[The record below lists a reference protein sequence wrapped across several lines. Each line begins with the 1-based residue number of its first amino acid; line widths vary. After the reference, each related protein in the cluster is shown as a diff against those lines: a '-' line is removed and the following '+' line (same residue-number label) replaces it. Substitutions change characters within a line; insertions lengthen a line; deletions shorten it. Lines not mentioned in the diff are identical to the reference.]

1 MSLDR
6 RDALK
11 VGVAGAGLA
20 AFGLGF
26 EETGRKVV
34 QGVAE
39 SLARPA
45 SAANIHGHSLAPECV
60 VDPVTGD
67 VTPNP
72 GQYVANTV
80 CLGCT
85 TLCGVRVRVDR
96 ETGRALRVAGN
107 PYSPLSADPALPV
120 ETPVREA
127 LVRMSRH
134 GESGLAGRATAC
146 GRGSAVLTQLTS
158 PSRITSALKRV
169 GQRGSGQWQSIPLDQ
184 LIREVVEGGDL
195 FGEGPVQ
202 GLRALHG
209 TQPLDPARPEFGPR
223 SNQVAVI
230 SSVNDG
236 RESLFRRFVNQA
248 YGSANFVGHGSYC
261 GGSYR
266 SGSGAVFGNKATMPH
281 AKPDMP
287 NAEFVIFCGTAPA
300 NAGNPFKRQAWQLA
314 AARSEGRL
322 DYVVIDPLLGHSD
335 AEAARD
341 RGRWIPIRPATDAAL
356 AMGMMRWMFENER
369 YDARFLAQ
377 PNARAAEAAG
387 ETCFSNATHLI
398 ITQPGHAREGF
409 FLRASDIGLPFEEPR
424 YGAKDAYIVQDAT
437 TGEYRAHD
445 AGAGAAE
452 LFVEAE
458 VHGIAATSALAM
470 LRASANARSIADYAA
485 ICGIPEATIVD
496 LARELTSH
504 GKRAAVNT
512 HGGTMAGNG
521 FANAFSLVTLNT
533 LIGNLHHKGGTLMS
547 GGMFNDAAA
556 GPRYDLANFEGAVAP
571 RGLMLG
577 RNNLPYERSGEFAAK
592 RAAGSNPYPA
602 DAPWYMA
609 APQLSTEFFTAIESG
624 YPYRLGALI
633 LWNSNPVYGIPGLP
647 QKAASLLGDPKKLPL
662 LIGIDPFINEST
674 CWSDYMIPDT
684 LLYESWG
691 WASPWAG
698 VTERTTHARWP
709 ALPDPL
715 ARTADGQP
723 VAMESLVIGL
733 AKALGLPGFGAN
745 AIKAADGTTHPLDTA
760 ADWYLRGGANI
771 AFAGTPVPDATED
784 DMRLTGVDRLTPVL
798 AATLKPEEIAKVA
811 FVLTR
816 GGRVERAGSAL
827 QGDRYRH
834 AFKGP
839 LMVYNELVG
848 TTRSAI
854 TGRRH
859 SGVPRWQPAGFQNG
873 TPMRDVYGETEWPM
887 LLVSQKSVLVN
898 AYVIGA
904 DRLRGIH
911 PNNPV
916 AIHPDDA
923 APLGLRTGDQ
933 VRIKTPGGEAVA
945 TAIIRHGVMRGVV
958 GIEHGFGHTEFGAR
972 AHVVDGQRQ
981 PERPA
986 LRAGVNINT
995 LGVYDPSRRL
1005 GPGLW
1010 LDPVSGTAVRQGI
1023 PARIMR
1029 AGTAV

>member
-1 MSLDR
+1 MSIDR

-11 VGVAGAGLA
+11 IGVAGAGLA

-34 QGVAE
+34 EGVAE
-39 SLARPA
+39 SITRPA
-45 SAANIHGHSLAPECV
+45 RAANINGHSLAPECV
-60 VDPVTGD
+60 VDPATGAI
-67 VTPNP
+67 TPNP
-72 GQYVANTV
+72 AQDVANTV

-96 ETGRALRVAGN
+96 ESGQALRVIGN
-107 PYSPLSADPALPV
+107 PYSPLSAEPALPMQ
-120 ETPVREA
+120 TPVREA
-127 LVRMSRH
+127 LVHLSRH
-134 GESGLAGRATAC
+134 DEDGLAGRATAC
-146 GRGSAVLTQLTS
+146 GRGSAVLTQLNS
-158 PSRITSALKRV
+158 PSRITTALKRV
-169 GQRGSGQWQSIPLDQ
+169 GRRGSGQWQSIPLEQ
-184 LIREVVEGGDL
+184 LIQEVVDGGDL
-195 FGEGPVQ
+195 FGEGEVE
-202 GLRALHG
+202 GLRALRG
-209 TQPLDPARPEFGPR
+209 NEPLDPARPDFGPK

-236 RESLFRRFVNQA
+236 RENLLRRLINQA
-248 YGSANFVGHGSYC
+248 YGSTNFVGHGSYC

-300 NAGNPFKRQAWQLA
+300 NAGNPFKRQGWQLA
-314 AARSEGRL
+314 AARSQGKL

-335 AEAARD
+335 SEAARHQ
-341 RGRWIPIRPATDAAL
+341 GRWIPIKPSTDAAL
-356 AMGMMRWMFENER
+356 AMAMMRWMFENER

-377 PNARAAEAAG
+377 PNARAADAAG
-387 ETCFSNATHLI
+387 ETCFSNATHLVV
-398 ITQPGHAREGF
+398 TQEGHARQGF

-424 YGAKDAYIVQDAT
+424 YGAKDAFIVRDAES
-437 TGEYRAHD
+437 GEFRAHD
-445 AGAGAAE
+445 AGTGAASP
-452 LFVEAE
+452 FVEAE
-458 VHGIAATSALAM
+458 VNGIAARSALAL
-470 LRASANARSIADYAA
+470 LRASAQEKPIADYAA
-485 ICGIPEATIVD
+485 ICGIPEQTIID
-496 LARELTSH
+496 LAREFTSH
-504 GKRAAVNT
+504 GKRAAVNS

-521 FANAFSLVTLNT
+521 FSNAFSLVTLNT
-533 LIGNLHHKGGTLMS
+533 LIGNLHHKGGTIMG
-547 GGMFNDAAA
+547 GGMFNDATP
-556 GPRYDLANFEGAVAP
+556 GPRYNLATFEGAITP
-571 RGLMLG
+571 RGLMVG

-592 RAAGSNPYPA
+592 RAAGQNPYPA
-602 DAPWYMA
+602 EAPWYMV
-609 APQLSTEFFTAIESG
+609 APQLSTEFFTAIENG

-633 LWNSNPVYGIPGLP
+633 LWNSNPIYGIPGMP
-647 QKAASLLGDPKKLPL
+647 AKAAGTLGDVRKLPL
-662 LIGIDPFINEST
+662 LIGIDPFINESN
-674 CWSDYMIPDT
+674 CWSDYLIPDS

-691 WASPWAG
+691 YTSPWGG

-709 ALPDPL
+709 AVSDPL
-715 ARTADGQP
+715 SRAANGER
-723 VAMESLVIGL
+723 VAMESFAIGV

-745 AIKAADGTTHPLDTA
+745 AIKAADGSMHPLETA

-784 DMRLTGVDRLTPVL
+784 DIHLTGVERVMPLL
-798 AATLKPEEIAKVA
+798 QATLKPDEIAKVA

-816 GGRVERAGSAL
+816 GGRMDPAGSAV

-839 LMVYNELVG
+839 LMLYNELVG

-854 TGRRH
+854 TGRRF
-859 SGVPRWQPAGFQNG
+859 SGVPHWQPAGFQDG
-873 TPMRDVYGETEWPM
+873 TPMREVYGESDWPL

-916 AIHPDDA
+916 AIHPEDA
-923 APLGLRTGDQ
+923 AQFGLRTGDQ
-933 VRIKTPGGEAVA
+933 VRIATPGGETVA
-945 TAIIRHGVMRGVV
+945 TAIIRHGVMKGVV

-972 AHVVDGQRQ
+972 AHVLNGRRQ
-981 PERPA
+981 AERPA
-986 LRAGVNINT
+986 LSAGVNINT
-995 LGVYDPSRRL
+995 LGVHDPSRRL

-1023 PARIMR
+1023 PARIGAIR
-1029 AGTAV
+1029 AA